1 MIPQA
6 RSRYGSHRSGTK
18 LEDANGVLYLA
29 KGQRAHSALRLSYI
43 PTSPFFR
50 QSTFPWIYIEV
61 MSDLLYDRSTNLR
74 MENIMKIK
82 ILCCL
87 VAAGLL
93 LTGCSA
99 DKEVQDN
106 TNAQQAENVSGENS
120 ENVDEGEDYILTFT
134 AKTVEGEEITS
145 DIFADSRLTMMNIWA
160 TYCNPCLQEMPDLG
174 EIAAA
179 YDKADFQMIG
189 IISDVMEGDDVEYA
203 KALIEHTK
211 ANYPHLVLSESL
223 YFNLVNG
230 VDAVPTTFF
239 VNKSGVV
246 LGYVVGAQSKETWEE
261 IIDDLLE
268 KNQ

>member
-1 MIPQA
+1 
-6 RSRYGSHRSGTK
+6 
-18 LEDANGVLYLA
+18 
-29 KGQRAHSALRLSYI
+29 
-43 PTSPFFR
+43 
-50 QSTFPWIYIEV
+50 
-61 MSDLLYDRSTNLR
+61 
-74 MENIMKIK
+74 MKIK

-87 VAAGLL
+87 LVVGLL
-93 LTGCSA
+93 LTGCSG
-99 DKEVQDN
+99 DKGAQDN
-106 TNAQQAENVSGENS
+106 TSAQPEDGISAEDSKTD
-120 ENVDEGEDYILTFT
+120 DEGEDYILTFT

-174 EIAAA
+174 EIAAS
-179 YDKADFQMIG
+179 YDKAEFQMVG

>member
-1 MIPQA
+1 
-6 RSRYGSHRSGTK
+6 
-18 LEDANGVLYLA
+18 
-29 KGQRAHSALRLSYI
+29 
-43 PTSPFFR
+43 
-50 QSTFPWIYIEV
+50 
-61 MSDLLYDRSTNLR
+61 
-74 MENIMKIK
+74 MKIK
-82 ILCCL
+82 IVCCL

-134 AKTVEGEEITS
+134 AKTVEGEDITS
-145 DIFADSRLTMMNIWA
+145 DILADSQLTMMNVWA

-174 EIAAA
+174 EIAAS
-179 YDKADFQMIG
+179 YDPAQFQMLG
-189 IISDVMEGDDVEYA
+189 IISDVMEGDDTEYA
-203 KALIEHTK
+203 KELIAQTK
-211 ANYPHLVLSESL
+211 ADYPHLILSESL

>member
-29 KGQRAHSALRLSYI
+29 KGRRAHSALRLSYI

-87 VAAGLL
+87 LVVGLL
-93 LTGCSA
+93 LTGCSG
-99 DKEVQDN
+99 DKGAQDN
-106 TNAQQAENVSGENS
+106 TSAQPEDGISAEDSKTD
-120 ENVDEGEDYILTFT
+120 DEGEDYILTFT

-179 YDKADFQMIG
+179 
-189 IISDVMEGDDVEYA
+189 
-203 KALIEHTK
+203 
-211 ANYPHLVLSESL
+211 
-223 YFNLVNG
+223 
-230 VDAVPTTFF
+230 
-239 VNKSGVV
+239 
-246 LGYVVGAQSKETWEE
+246 
-261 IIDDLLE
+261 
-268 KNQ
+268 

>member
-1 MIPQA
+1 
-6 RSRYGSHRSGTK
+6 
-18 LEDANGVLYLA
+18 
-29 KGQRAHSALRLSYI
+29 
-43 PTSPFFR
+43 
-50 QSTFPWIYIEV
+50 
-61 MSDLLYDRSTNLR
+61 
-74 MENIMKIK
+74 MKIK
-82 ILCCL
+82 IVCCL

-134 AKTVEGEEITS
+134 AKTVEGEDITS
-145 DIFADSRLTMMNIWA
+145 DILADSQLTMMNVWA

-174 EIAAA
+174 EIAAS
-179 YDKADFQMIG
+179 YDPAQFQMLG
-189 IISDVMEGDDVEYA
+189 IISDVMEGDDTEYA
-203 KALIEHTK
+203 KELIAQTK
-211 ANYPHLVLSESL
+211 ADYPHLILSESL

-239 VNKSGVV
+239 VNQSGVV

-261 IIDDLLE
+261 IISDILE
-268 KNQ
+268 QNQ